1 MNDSTNIFSANPEN
15 CHHVNEEIELVDLAG
30 KPVWTAWRNEY
41 RANKID
47 GKMEITKVPY
57 AAPDRKSRSNEPRT
71 WRTLDQAA
79 HTAEIILQTN
89 GNLGGGVGIYLG
101 IQDCAPGLRLAGID
115 LDTCRDP
122 VTGVIDEWAIKVI
135 KRFNSYAEVSPSQ
148 KGVKVFMLYRSA
160 QWEDQIKPLLRGAKT
175 GRQWKRQ
182 AEGTHP
188 PAIELY
194 LRARYFATTA
204 DVPDGFPDRIRIVEP
219 ADLKWLTEKFGPAF
233 TGKDTSAALSISG
246 QTAGG
251 TRIYA
256 KPAGGRDNSNSGRAF
271 RWMRVMH
278 RMGKSYPEA
287 KEILLTQTDDPGV
300 AYWAASKGM
309 DRGEYELKRAYWNA
323 KPPPGSVDD
332 RIGEMARE
340 FESERE
346 TITTTAANL

>member
-1 MNDSTNIFSANPEN
+1 MPHQLFNAEAKKNNTFGA
-15 CHHVNEEIELVDLAG
+15 VEEIVLGDLAG
-30 KPVWTAWRNEY
+30 KAVWTAWRNE
-41 RANKID
+41 RRPNKID
-47 GKMEITKVPY
+47 GKIEITKVPY
-57 AAPDRKSRSNEPRT
+57 AALGRKSRSNEPRT
-71 WRTLDQAA
+71 WVNLDRAA
-79 HTAEIILQTN
+79 HTAEIITQTN
-89 GNLGGGVGIYLG
+89 DNLGGGVGIYLG
-101 IQDCAPGLRLAGID
+101 IQDCAPGVRLAGID

-122 VTGVIDEWAIKVI
+122 VTGVIDEWASKVI
-135 KRFNSYAEVSPSQ
+135 VRFNSYAEVSPSR

-160 QWEDQIKPLLRGAKT
+160 EWEDQIRPILKGAKT

-188 PAIELY
+188 PGIELY

-204 DVPDGFPDRIRIVEP
+204 DALDGYDRIRVVEP
-219 ADLKWLTEKFGPAF
+219 ADIKWLAKKYGPEF
-233 TGKDTSAALSISG
+233 KGKDTRAALPISG

-251 TRIYA
+251 TGIYA
-256 KPAGGRDNSNSGRAF
+256 KPAGGQDNSNSGGAF

-346 TITTTAANL
+346 TITTTTANL